1 MSKKERRKIQVK
13 SVQDVSSL
21 GQITKDELLADM
33 EKFDKENYN
42 PLESVEDKEVLIP
55 DHKTE
60 IITVRLTRHEKEKLK
75 KIAQENGLTG
85 SALVRMI
92 ITRSLKKQDFLL

>member
-1 MSKKERRKIQVK
+1 
-13 SVQDVSSL
+13 VQDVSSL

-55 DHKTE
+55 DL
-60 IITVRLTRHEKEKLK
+60 R
-75 KIAQENGLTG
+75 
-85 SALVRMI
+85 
-92 ITRSLKKQDFLL
+92 